1 MDCGSKDESDGGR
14 IDRRRR
20 NGCVDARAPRARAP
34 QWQVACLNKA
44 TIWNQDKVKMPR
56 SSVPSTPITL
66 AKFSR
71 PRLYDVLRR
80 ERLFARLDAAR
91 EHPIVWIAGPPG
103 AGKSTLIASYIEARK
118 APGVWFQA
126 DAGDADPGTFFHYL
140 TQAAADVVRAKPKQ
154 RAALPRFG
162 PEYAT
167 ELPSFT
173 RRFLRAFFAMF
184 PPHALIVIDNFHEAP
199 ATAAWRHAF
208 SEGLREAPAGLNLV
222 FVSRMPP
229 PPEMAMMGSPGART
243 RSSRMISVPSFSG
256 MYISVMMTSGFTSD
270 RRLRPRT
277 PSCAVV
283 TSCPDV
289 LRIPAMTSAM
299 TPSSSMTRTLAIPPA
314 RNAPPARYWHHGK

>member
-1 MDCGSKDESDGGR
+1 
-14 IDRRRR
+14 
-20 NGCVDARAPRARAP
+20 
-34 QWQVACLNKA
+34 
-44 TIWNQDKVKMPR
+44 MPR

-173 RRFLRAFFAMF
+173 RRFLRAFFALF

-229 PPEMAMMGSPGART
+229 PPEM
-243 RSSRMISVPSFSG
+243 SRLIADQS
-256 MYISVMMTSGFTSD
+256 ITQID
-270 RRLRPRT
+270 
-277 PSCAVV
+277 
-283 TSCPDV
+283 
-289 LRIPAMTSAM
+289 
-299 TPSSSMTRTLAIPPA
+299 
-314 RNAPPARYWHHGK
+314 